1 MNIGIDI
8 DDTILNTIEATDY
21 YAKEYTE
28 NTLKRNFI
36 INKVENYGPMWFLDV
51 YRWTLEEDQVFFKL
65 YKNKIFGNAKP
76 KEYVKEVLDKIAQNN
91 KIIIITARENEL
103 KEITINCLKTNN
115 ICFDEII
122 FEQKDKVKS
131 VINNNIDLFIDD
143 NADICKAIN
152 GIGIKTLI
160 MDSRINKKKEIE
172 GVERVYSWRDIEKV
186 IENL

>member
-28 NTLKRNFI
+28 NTLKRNFF

-76 KEYVKEVLDKIAQNN
+76 KEYVKEVLDKSLILDWEHYSEDDDYYRTKRLSA
-91 KIIIITARENEL
+91 KDAYGTVYEL
-103 KEITINCLKTNN
+103 AFDAEGN
-115 ICFDEII
+115 I
-122 FEQKDKVKS
+122 
-131 VINNNIDLFIDD
+131 L
-143 NADICKAIN
+143 
-152 GIGIKTLI
+152 
-160 MDSRINKKKEIE
+160 
-172 GVERVYSWRDIEKV
+172 
-186 IENL
+186 